1 MTGKVLVLGHDSRAF
16 LAVVRSLG
24 RRGLVVHAG
33 WCPPDAPARRSR
45 YIRVLH
51 DLPPF
56 SPEDFSWKEALKRL
70 LEREHF
76 DLLIPCEDPT
86 LLPIR
91 AYRAEFDPLVRL
103 ALPEE
108 EAFEVALDKIL
119 SWELAKQL
127 GIPVPQGAVVR
138 ALPELNGLG
147 LRPPLVLKP
156 RTTFRY
162 PDLVNR
168 HGVRTFPDLLSLRA
182 YLERDGVQDAV
193 LVQEFVPGIGVGVE
207 VLAARGEVLSAFQH
221 RRVHEPLTGGG
232 SSYRVSVSLDPQLL
246 EAARALMEALG
257 YTGVAMVEFR
267 VDPRTGRWVFL
278 EINGRFWGSLPLAV
292 TCGADFPYYLY
303 RLLVLGEHRFPQA
316 YRVGVYARNLTL
328 DLVWLREYTRACR
341 SSQRPSLP
349 SPLRVVGEFGN
360 LVLLREHIDTLTLDD
375 PAPGWAEISSIGR
388 SLWAQVT
395 GHLRRLSLRVAPVRC
410 LELLRLRRRLSS
422 ARSLL
427 FVCRGNLC
435 RSPFAEGYARRILP
449 AHIRVRS
456 AGTGARD
463 SALSPPEAVAAAAA
477 FGVNLRGHRAAR
489 LSEALL
495 AEADVVLVFDGTDL
509 ERIRQAFP
517 RHARKTFLL
526 GLLNGGR
533 EVILPDPYGGGE
545 ERYRDVYG
553 AIARA
558 LECAARLVAA
568 SEPNSPREAIG

>member
-267 VDPRTGRWVFL
+267 VDPRTGRWVCL
-278 EINGRFWGSLPLAV
+278 
-292 TCGADFPYYLY
+292 LY
-303 RLLVLGEHRFPQA
+303 
-316 YRVGVYARNLTL
+316 T
-328 DLVWLREYTRACR
+328 
-341 SSQRPSLP
+341 SP
-349 SPLRVVGEFGN
+349 SP
-360 LVLLREHIDTLTLDD
+360 
-375 PAPGWAEISSIGR
+375 
-388 SLWAQVT
+388 
-395 GHLRRLSLRVAPVRC
+395 
-410 LELLRLRRRLSS
+410 
-422 ARSLL
+422 
-427 FVCRGNLC
+427 
-435 RSPFAEGYARRILP
+435 
-449 AHIRVRS
+449 
-456 AGTGARD
+456 RD
-463 SALSPPEAVAAAAA
+463 S
-477 FGVNLRGHRAAR
+477 
-489 LSEALL
+489 
-495 AEADVVLVFDGTDL
+495 
-509 ERIRQAFP
+509 
-517 RHARKTFLL
+517 
-526 GLLNGGR
+526 
-533 EVILPDPYGGGE
+533 
-545 ERYRDVYG
+545 
-553 AIARA
+553 
-558 LECAARLVAA
+558 
-568 SEPNSPREAIG
+568 